1 MIQANVKGNN
11 VTPTSRNYGIK
22 CFYYLGFGHI
32 ASQCLNKIVMVMKAY
47 NEVEIKGWRK
57 EDAIIGG
64 C

>member
-47 NEVEIKGWRK
+47 NEVEIKG
-57 EDAIIGG
+57 
-64 C
+64 

>member
-1 MIQANVKGNN
+1 
-11 VTPTSRNYGIK
+11 
-22 CFYYLGFGHI
+22 
-32 ASQCLNKIVMVMKAY
+32 MVMKAY